1 MNRRLFSAAAIVVAL
16 AAPAAFAKN
25 DAMSLIPNDAV
36 TVGVVRLADART
48 SPLSSMLF
56 QQTDKVTTDGDA
68 EQFLKDAGL
77 EPTKDVDV
85 LVVSTAPRAALG
97 HEADILVAA
106 EGRFNIE
113 RLTAALITRGA
124 VKKNG
129 YFLLP
134 ESDSKKDSG
143 PTNGAVAFLDSHLA
157 VVGSEGAVTEAIASH
172 AAGGTTFITASGL
185 GRDLARV
192 DPKATAFA
200 LVDVPRA
207 SRLTG
212 GMNIGHSKQGQAVN
226 AALKGVSTVAI
237 WATDAGDSLKL
248 GAFGLATDEETLGLL
263 EDTLRGALAA
273 MRLAISDKAPDLVT
287 VLRRFTVARTNDSV
301 TVSGSLPAETIKTFA
316 AKAKAHHSDA
326 R

>member
-1 MNRRLFSAAAIVVAL
+1 MNHRLFSAAALAVTL
-16 AAPAAFAKN
+16 AAPGAFAKN

-48 SPLSSMLF
+48 SPLSSLLF
-56 QQTDKVTTDGDA
+56 QQTDKMTTDGDA
-68 EQFLKDAGL
+68 AQFLADAGL

-85 LVVSTAPRAALG
+85 LVVSTSPRAALG
-97 HEADILVAA
+97 READVLVAA

-113 RLTAALITRGA
+113 RLTSALVKRGA
-124 VKKNG
+124 VKKSG
-129 YFLLP
+129 YYLLP
-134 ESDSKKDSG
+134 KSEKSSDPD
-143 PTNGAVAFLDSHLA
+143 NGAVAFLDSHLT
-157 VVGSEGAVTEAIASH
+157 VVGSEGAVTEAIASR
-172 AAGGTTFITASGL
+172 AAGGTAFITASGL
-185 GRDLARV
+185 GRELARI

-212 GMNIGHSKQGQAVN
+212 GMNIGTSEHGKAVN
-226 AALKGVSTVAI
+226 AALKGVSTMAV

-248 GAFGLATDEETLGLL
+248 GAFGLSTDTETLGLL
-263 EDTLRGALAA
+263 EDTLRGALSA
-273 MRLAISDKAPDLVT
+273 MRLAVSEKAPDLVT

-301 TVSGSLPAETIKTFA
+301 TVSGSLPADTIKTFA
-316 AKAKAHHSDA
+316 AKAAQHHAS

>member
-1 MNRRLFSAAAIVVAL
+1 MKHRLFSAAAIAVAL

-25 DAMSLIPNDAV
+25 DAMSLIPNDAA
-36 TVGVVRLADART
+36 TVGVVRIADART
-48 SPLSSMLF
+48 SPLSSFLF
-56 QQTDKVTTDGDA
+56 QHTDKITTDGDA
-68 EQFLKDAGL
+68 AQFLADAGL
-77 EPTKDVDV
+77 DPAKDVDV
-85 LVVSTAPRAALG
+85 LVVSTSPRAALG

-106 EGRFNIE
+106 EGRFNVE
-113 RLTAALITRGA
+113 RLTAALVKRGA
-124 VKKNG
+124 VKKSG
-129 YFLLP
+129 YYLLP
-134 ESDSKKDSG
+134 KSESDKDPDNS
-143 PTNGAVAFLDSHLA
+143 AVAFLDSHLT
-157 VVGSEGAVTEAIASH
+157 VIGSEGAVTEAIASR
-172 AAGGTTFITASGL
+172 AAGGTNFVTASGL

-192 DPKATAFA
+192 DAKATAFA

-212 GMNIGHSKQGQAVN
+212 GMNIGHSPQGQAVS

-237 WATDAGDSLKL
+237 WATDTGDALKL

-263 EDTLRGALAA
+263 EDTLRGALSA
-273 MRLAISDKAPDLVT
+273 MRLAVSDKAPDLVT

-301 TVSGSLPAETIKTFA
+301 TITGSLPAETIKTFA